1 MEQRTLCEQ
10 LEELYQ
16 CSQSYQERI
25 DLLDRMIKYCRIN
38 RFRSVT
44 LDICRN
50 RCGGSFNGNY
60 ANSNLNNNLN
70 GNFLNGSNTLLS
82 DLNPCQS
89 TSSVR

>member
-25 DLLDRMIKYCRIN
+25 DLLDRMIKHCRIN

-60 ANSNLNNNLN
+60 ASSNLN
-70 GNFLNGSNTLLS
+70 GDFLNGSNTLPS

-89 TSSVR
+89 TSLIR